1 MSIFLSQLGMC
12 KVAKEIKAGSSEKQA
27 VLPFFIYVAGWQA
40 EIQTQDV

>member
-1 MSIFLSQLGMC
+1 MY

-27 VLPFFIYVAGWQA
+27 VLAFFIYVAGWQA